1 MRTDS
6 RGIAG
11 MALKGKTIQFKERT
25 GVHGFPPA
33 DTGRGFQRQHSLWLH
48 WEREKGR
55 RSQSAR
61 QKASLDVRL
70 RVRAGLPS

>member
-1 MRTDS
+1 MGTDS
-6 RGIAG
+6 RGAAG
-11 MALKGKTIQFKERT
+11 MALKGKTIQFKEWT

-33 DTGRGFQRQHSLWLH
+33 DTGRGFQRQHGLRLH
-48 WEREKGR
+48 WARERGR